1 MKYTGWVIAIIFT
14 FLFTYKS
21 LKEEGAE
28 FDYVMDSRSFL
39 VSWSSNQDYPIACN
53 EEGVN
58 KYEENAISVQE
69 IQALINKGLLACAL
83 EGQVGV
89 PLGVGKVLVEAAYIP
104 IRASIPY
111 ELAKSALQ
119 QDESKRCS
127 DYIKPLVLTCPELL
141 NPYFERVQLIATED

>member
-1 MKYTGWVIAIIFT
+1 MNYIGWVIAIIVT
-14 FLFTYKS
+14 FLLTYKS
-21 LKEEGAE
+21 LKEEGGE
-28 FDYVMDSRSFL
+28 LDYVMDSMSFL

-53 EEGVN
+53 AEGVS

-69 IQALINKGLLACAL
+69 IQALVKKGLMACAL
-83 EGQVGV
+83 DSRVGV
-89 PLGVGKVLVEAAYIP
+89 PLGVGKALVEAAYIP

-127 DYIKPLVLTCPELL
+127 DYIKPLVLTCPALL
-141 NPYFERVQLIATED
+141 NPYFERVQLIETED